1 MKRLTFIDENKKK
14 HFIDEIVKTEIVPEK
29 VKTPHGEF
37 CITNV
42 YYAVLKNGTRVEYR
56 YHVYKKYLNDSQKL
70 QKE

>member
-1 MKRLTFIDENKKK
+1 MKRLTFIDENKKR

-42 YYAVLKNGTRVEYR
+42 YYAILDTGERVKFRYKNYE
-56 YHVYKKYLNDSQKL
+56 KYLTDDQRIK
-70 QKE
+70 

>member
-1 MKRLTFIDENKKK
+1 MKRLTFVDENKQQ
-14 HFIDEIVKTEIVPEK
+14 HFIDEILRTELKDKNID
-29 VKTPHGEF
+29 TPHDEYA
-37 CITNV
+37 TTDV

>member
-1 MKRLTFIDENKKK
+1 MKRLIFIDENKNT

-42 YYAVLKNGTRVEYR
+42 YYAILDTGEK
-56 YHVYKKYLNDSQKL
+56 S
-70 QKE
+70 